1 MTEEAPPIVHDQR
14 GDEDGDSGIGDIDSA
29 SESDNTSVQS
39 ETRDYVEE
47 NGRLYHAD
55 WIDGKY
61 LLPNDKREQQRLDFQ
76 HDFLFD
82 DNSLHKAPVQGRL
95 NVLDVGTGTGK
106 WAIAF
111 ADAHPDATVTA
122 LDISPN
128 VLPEWTNPD
137 CEFLVDD
144 AEHIGGIANEEYDYV
159 HVRLLHGFRNPT
171 RFFRHAWEALLP
183 GGYIEI
189 TEFELPLQFHDPEKA
204 RGSALMTW
212 SANVI
217 EGAEK
222 LGIDLTIAGKI
233 STLLKDG
240 GFEDIEESISA
251 WPIGTWPKK
260 HERKELG
267 VRLQEYWMETLAAF
281 AWRPLREMDWL
292 NEETQCLL
300 ANMRTEICGKNI
312 RASMHVRT
320 FWARKPWSGMPTA

>member
-1 MTEEAPPIVHDQR
+1 MTEEAPPIVHVQR

-29 SESDNTSVQS
+29 SESDNTSVRS
-39 ETRDYVEE
+39 ETKDYVEE

-61 LLPNDKREQQRLDFQ
+61 LLPNDEREQRRLDSQ

-82 DNSLHKAPVQGRL
+82 SNSLHKAPLQGL
-95 NVLDVGTGTGK
+95 LSVLDVGTGTGR
-106 WAIAF
+106 WAMAF
-111 ADAHPDATVTA
+111 ADAYLDAEVTA
-122 LDISPN
+122 VDISPN
-128 VLPEWTNPD
+128 LMPIWPPTN
-137 CEFLVDD
+137 CKFLVDD
-144 AEHIGGIANEEYDYV
+144 AEHIGGIGNKEYNYV
-159 HVRLLHGFRNPT
+159 HVRLLHGFRNPA

-204 RGSALMTW
+204 RDSALMTW

-217 EGAEK
+217 EGASR
-222 LGIDLTIAGKI
+222 LGIDLTIAEKI

-251 WPIGTWPKK
+251 WPIGAWPKK

-281 AWRPLREMDWL
+281 AWRPLREMDWH

-300 ANMRTEICGKNI
+300 AKMRTEICGKNI

-320 FWARKPWSGMPTA
+320 FWARKP